1 VDIVIPQ
8 VDAVP
13 VRVALAQPALPLSP
27 AVLALP
33 RIILGSMED
42 KA

>member
-1 VDIVIPQ
+1 MDIVIPQ
-8 VDAVP
+8 IDAVP
-13 VRVALAQPALPLSP
+13 VRVVLAQPVLPLSP

-33 RIILGSMED
+33 GIILGSMED